1 MAKQRFRD
9 VKQGRIRT
17 PGEKEREKSAR
28 GSLHRP
34 ATLGERFKAFLT
46 DSFMI
51 LMPIMYL
58 VFYLIF
64 QGREGFA
71 QHKLMGWLLILV
83 PYILVSALFIA
94 RSGRTPGLR
103 AYDLRVVLC
112 HNGENPGFG
121 VALLRQI
128 LAVWDFLLFTWILQ
142 FFRRDRRTLHELLS
156 GTCLIHD
163 PVPPRSRR

>member
-9 VKQGRIRT
+9 VKQGRIQT
-17 PGEKEREKSAR
+17 PEKGKKRMKSQ
-28 GSLHRP
+28 SLPKRP

-58 VFYLIF
+58 VFYLVF
-64 QGREGFA
+64 HGREGFA
-71 QHKLMGWLLILV
+71 EHKLFGWLLILI
-83 PYILVSALFIA
+83 PYILISALLIA
-94 RSGRTPGLR
+94 RSGRTPGMR
-103 AYDLRVVLC
+103 AYEIRVVMC
-112 HNGENPGFG
+112 GSGESPSFG

-128 LAVWDFLLFTWILQ
+128 LAVWDFFLFTWIAQ
-142 FFRRDRRTLHELLS
+142 FFLRDHRTPHEILS

-163 PVPPRSRR
+163 PFPPKAAR